1 MDFAAV
7 LTIVSSASAN
17 LEVFMLL
24 WFLGSAPLWGFGL
37 GFGIAR
43 PWVTAAGDE
52 VWIPSFS
59 FSPELELLPILARE
73 TLAFRLSLLADGV
86 PGVAGVR
93 PPEEGVLLVP
103 GVPGVLDL
111 PGVPGVLPGV
121 LDDPLWFRPL
131 RCPALR

>member
-1 MDFAAV
+1 
-7 LTIVSSASAN
+7 
-17 LEVFMLL
+17 MLL
-24 WFLGSAPLWGFGL
+24 WILRSAPLWGWGV
-37 GFGIAR
+37 GFDNDR
-43 PWVTAAGDE
+43 PWVTAVEEEAC
-52 VWIPSFS
+52 IPSFS

-93 PPEEGVLLVP
+93 PPEDGVLLVP

-121 LDDPLWFRPL
+121 LEDPLWVRPF